1 MLYRIMLSR
10 SQIEGDDWTFSDMS
24 HVKTG
29 DRIWW
34 TWLTNYFDQG
44 SVVEEIEKC
53 ISPDGPASGKPESG

>member
-1 MLYRIMLSR
+1 M
-10 SQIEGDDWTFSDMS
+10 T

-34 TWLTNYFDQG
+34 TWLTNNFDQG

-53 ISPDGPASGKPESG
+53 ISPEGPASGKPETGKH